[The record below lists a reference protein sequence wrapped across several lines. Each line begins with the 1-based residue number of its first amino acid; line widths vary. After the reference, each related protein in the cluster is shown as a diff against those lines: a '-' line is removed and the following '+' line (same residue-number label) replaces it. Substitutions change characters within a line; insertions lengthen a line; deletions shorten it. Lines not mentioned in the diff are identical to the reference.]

1 MLTRKFARK
10 KAHRNHMLR
19 NLAASVILFEK
30 IETTEAKGKE
40 IKRMID
46 RTITIAKK
54 GTLAARREL
63 LGLYFDKNVVDK
75 LFDVLV
81 ARFSDRPSGYT
92 RVLRLGN
99 RVGDNAS
106 KVVVMFVEGVT
117 AEAKAE
123 KPVAKRTVKK
133 TKEVEEKESSDDKA
147 E

>member
-1 MLTRKFARK
+1 
-10 KAHRNHMLR
+10 MLR

-30 IETTEAKGKE
+30 VETTEAKGKE

-54 GTLAARREL
+54 NTLAARRQL

-81 ARFSDRPSGYT
+81 ARFADRPSGYT

-123 KPVAKRTVKK
+123 KPAAKRATKK
-133 TKEVEEKESSDDKA
+133 TEEVEVATEDKQEKESSDDKA